1 MNHPRARR
9 LMRGA
14 MAALYGVAGI
24 VHLAAPDV
32 FLPVMPVWVPAPREV
47 IIFTGLCELAG
58 AFGLLTRRLRW

>member
-1 MNHPRARR
+1 
-9 LMRGA
+9 